1 MSILKPLLSR
11 IRGLWRDER
20 GITGLETSIML
31 IAFVVVA
38 SVFAFAVLRMGIFTA
53 GETEK
58 AVTGVFGETTSILAL
73 RGSVVAHKGEGLP
86 LGGYV
91 KSVSFEIEPQSLLGH
106 TPTLS
111 GDEVIVHFMP
121 NESDCLTLQFD
132 RSGPQPGL
140 NWRVDWI
147 NGEGPVL
154 SDINAPAEFT
164 LTMYGLRKKLG
175 TTDSFSMA
183 IKPKETPLQEC
194 GVPREGGDTDVML
207 PGDIDLGAGT
217 ITSDVRPVM
226 YVDGD
231 TVTHDPSGPVG
242 DYVGHLTFLVHNS
255 SPSGTIDLSPERT
268 VVSYYD
274 SVNPS
279 HSDLPYLKDIANT
292 QVGLGWGILG
302 DSGSE
307 IDSDERADIQINL
320 FGLETLLGPGDEFT
334 IEIRPLVGSAL
345 TIEKK
350 LPGELEARTRLD

>member
-1 MSILKPLLSR
+1 MSILKPLLRR

-38 SVFAFAVLRMGIFTA
+38 SVFAFAVLRMGIFSSERTA
-53 GETEK
+53 ET
-58 AVTGVFGETTSILAL
+58 VTKGIVQITSILAL
-73 RGSVVAHKGEGLP
+73 RGSVVAHKGEDIP
-86 LGGYV
+86 PDGYV
-91 KSVSFEIEPQSLLGH
+91 KSVSFEVKPQIAEDPSLY
-106 TPTLS
+106 
-111 GDEVIVHFMP
+111 GDEVIVHL
-121 NESDCLTLQFD
+121 ELASGECLTLQFEED
-132 RSGPQPGL
+132 GLQPGL
-140 NWRVDWI
+140 NWKVDWI
-147 NGEGPVL
+147 NGGGPVL
-154 SDINAPAEFT
+154 NDINDPAEFVLT
-164 LTMYGLRKKLG
+164 LYGLRKKLG

-194 GVPREGGDTDVML
+194 SIPRQGGATDVIL

-307 IDSDERADIQINL
+307 IDSGERADIQINL